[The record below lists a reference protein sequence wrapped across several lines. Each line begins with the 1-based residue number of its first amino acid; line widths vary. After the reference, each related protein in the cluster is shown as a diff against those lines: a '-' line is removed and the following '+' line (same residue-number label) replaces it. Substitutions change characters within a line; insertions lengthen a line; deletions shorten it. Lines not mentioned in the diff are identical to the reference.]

1 MTTSTHGRFGAF
13 QSLSSKR
20 ISSLLAKTLT
30 ITKLSKS
37 LNDFYHN
44 DRVCHWRVYRLWH
57 GHGSCRPTFI
67 LDKKMNGHELAV
79 KVAFENLKNKPFDVA
94 LINLICWTLEEQA
107 DEIKALREQ
116 LIELQ

>member
-1 MTTSTHGRFGAF
+1 MFV
-13 QSLSSKR
+13 QCWQ
-20 ISSLLAKTLT
+20 LA
-30 ITKLSKS
+30 I
-37 LNDFYHN
+37 N
-44 DRVCHWRVYRLWH
+44 DRYHHVRVCYRRIYRLWH
-57 GHGSCRPTFI
+57 GHGSCNNNFI

>member
-1 MTTSTHGRFGAF
+1 
-13 QSLSSKR
+13 
-20 ISSLLAKTLT
+20 
-30 ITKLSKS
+30 
-37 LNDFYHN
+37 
-44 DRVCHWRVYRLWH
+44 
-57 GHGSCRPTFI
+57 
-67 LDKKMNGHELAV
+67 MNGHELAV